1 MTVGGGG
8 NGGKGVSRNM
18 PIIYHLTNRE
28 DWAAAQAAGQLRP
41 ESLAAEGFIHCSQ
54 DPAQM
59 LRVAQR
65 LYAGRADL
73 LALAVDTA
81 LLAAPVVTEPSRS
94 GELYPHIYGP
104 LEIGAVVNV
113 RPLTPEDG
121 GGFALENPLQ

>member
-1 MTVGGGG
+1 
-8 NGGKGVSRNM
+8 M
-18 PIIYHLTNRE
+18 PIIYHLTNRG
-28 DWAAAQAAGQLRP
+28 DWAAAQDAGQLRP

-54 DPAQM
+54 DQVQM

-73 LALAVDTA
+73 LALEVDTA

-104 LEIGAVVNV
+104 LEIGAVIAA
-113 RPLTPEDG
+113 RPLIPNDG

>member
-1 MTVGGGG
+1 
-8 NGGKGVSRNM
+8 M
-18 PIIYHLTNRE
+18 PIIYHLTRRA
-28 DWAAAQAAGQLRP
+28 DWTAAQDGGQLRP

-73 LALAVDTA
+73 LALEVDTA

-104 LEIGAVVNV
+104 LEIGAVTNV

-121 GGFALENPLQ
+121 GGFALTAE